1 MKTSSVIVN
10 PIARPAI
17 KRKAPL
23 GSAAVA
29 KITQT
34 RKKVRIASITTPWP
48 PLIPGPRAGTPR
60 LTASTLGSGSRPL
73 RSSAATIAPVI
84 WANQ

>member
-1 MKTSSVIVN
+1 MKMSSVIVK

-17 KRKAPL
+17 ERKLPR

-34 RKKVRIASITTPWP
+34 RKNVRITSIT
-48 PLIPGPRAGTPR
+48 IPSP
-60 LTASTLGSGSRPL
+60 
-73 RSSAATIAPVI
+73 API
-84 WANQ
+84 